1 MKQGQSANQV
11 GRSWAHTTL
20 IFQIMGEERVLHS
33 DKVEKDACVKQS
45 PVTRICEE
53 INRDCIDETISHY
66 LLVVFNKAVY
76 SESF

>member
-1 MKQGQSANQV
+1 
-11 GRSWAHTTL
+11 
-20 IFQIMGEERVLHS
+20 MGEERVLHS

-45 PVTRICEE
+45 PVTSICEE

-76 SESF
+76 SESFWKTSQLFIKVGWFDVDNLSFI

>member
-1 MKQGQSANQV
+1 
-11 GRSWAHTTL
+11 
-20 IFQIMGEERVLHS
+20 MGEERVLHS

-76 SESF
+76 SESFWKTSQLFIKVGWFDVDNLSFI